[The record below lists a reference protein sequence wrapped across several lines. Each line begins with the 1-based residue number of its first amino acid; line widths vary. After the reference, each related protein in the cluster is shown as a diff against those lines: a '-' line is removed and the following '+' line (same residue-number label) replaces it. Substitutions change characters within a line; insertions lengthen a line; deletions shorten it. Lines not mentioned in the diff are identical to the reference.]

1 MDFGNN
7 LNRLRT
13 ERGISQKDLASELQ
27 VSTGTISNY
36 ENNIH
41 FPNPEALCKI
51 AYYFHVSTDY
61 LLGRTECRF
70 SIGELDLPINEI
82 YTLDNIMELL
92 PLLSVEDCQ
101 NLLQYLTMLEIHE

>member
-51 AYYFHVSTDY
+51 AFYFHVSTDY

-70 SIGELDLPINEI
+70 SIGELDLPINEK

>member
-51 AYYFHVSTDY
+51 AFYFHVSTDF

>member
-1 MDFGNN
+1 MDFGKN
-7 LNRLRT
+7 LYQLRT
-13 ERGISQKDLASELQ
+13 ERGINQKDLALELQ

-61 LLGRTECRF
+61 LLGRTQCRF
-70 SIGELDLPINEI
+70 SIKELELPLNEM

-92 PLLSVEDCQ
+92 LLLSEEDCQ
-101 NLLQYLTMLEIHE
+101 NVLQYLTMLEMHE

>member
-51 AYYFHVSTDY
+51 AFYFHVSTDY